1 MLQYDVKSA
10 SIAAS
15 QPDAAAF
22 AGRARLK
29 GLVVSVPVAGGTL
42 TIKNGS
48 AGTTL
53 FSFVA
58 PAAAGAVNI
67 SIPGDGIVFSN
78 GIYVTTPAGMT
89 AVIFYG

>member
-15 QPDAAAF
+15 QTDAAAF
-22 AGRARLK
+22 GGRVRLK

-42 TIKNGS
+42 TLKNG
-48 AGTTL
+48 AGGTTL

-67 SIPGDGIVFSN
+67 SIPGDGIVFSE

-89 AVIFYG
+89 VTVFYG